1 MAAWG
6 NTHCV
11 CVWVCVCVVD
21 VNQQVAA
28 LRKAAFER
36 QLREQHQARRVTR
49 QNAEAALFRQM
60 FVEAVEREKE
70 LLLMEQRR

>member
-1 MAAWG
+1 
-6 NTHCV
+6 
-11 CVWVCVCVVD
+11 
-21 VNQQVAA
+21 VAA

-36 QLREQHQARRVTR
+36 QLREQHQARTVTR
-49 QNAEAALFRQM
+49 KNAEAAMFRQL